1 MHCDRYAMKRK
12 HAKWQY
18 FGKSGLAF
26 VLAID
31 FDAVVKGSQRMQ
43 RAVGQLDVVKRDEI
57 DKACPAICNDNLD
70 GCQASQ
76 RCSAARASFVNF
88 KRWAHR
94 PAFDCKMGKPW

>member
-31 FDAVVKGSQRMQ
+31 FDAVMKGSQRMQ

-57 DKACPAICNDNLD
+57 DKACPAICNDNLI
-70 GCQASQ
+70 GCQERQ
-76 RCSAARASFVNF
+76 GCSAARII
-88 KRWAHR
+88 RHR
-94 PAFDCKMGKPW
+94 CGAVVAAAATKIQR

>member
-1 MHCDRYAMKRK
+1 MHCDRHAMMRK

-57 DKACPAICNDNLD
+57 NKACPAIRNDNLD
-70 GCQASQ
+70 GCQARQ
-76 RCSAARASFVNF
+76 GCSAVRII
-88 KRWAHR
+88 HR
-94 PAFDCKMGKPW
+94 CGAVVAAATTKIQR